1 MRQADNPGMI
11 DGCAFRFANVIV
23 IIAIIN
29 VTRMRNS
36 FANVMMTI

>member
-11 DGCAFRFANVIV
+11 DGWAFRFAIVIV

-29 VTRMRNS
+29 MTRMRKTS
-36 FANVMMTI
+36 